1 MLQVQVG
8 VHMGLTREELG
19 RRIRSARESCG
30 LTQEQ
35 LGEFAGLNRVSIGQ
49 IEAGTRSVSSLE
61 LDRIA
66 HAVGRDIKSFF
77 AASFVER
84 DALAALFRS
93 DAELAE
99 QADLLKALQDS
110 LALGHEM
117 TNLER
122 LLEIDR
128 VQLLTASYEL
138 PTPKSR
144 WDAIQQGQKVAIEE
158 RQRLGLG
165 VAPIG
170 DLSELLES
178 QGVRT
183 GVVALPENISGLT
196 LVDSTIGVFVVI
208 NAKHAAVRQR
218 FSLAHEYGHVLLDR
232 DRAGA
237 ISRAENRSDLLE
249 VRANAFAAE
258 FLMPADGVAQ
268 FMLAFGKGGASR
280 AQIAVF
286 DEAEAVQVEQR
297 AAPGSQDIQLYDVA
311 MLAHHFGASRIS
323 ALYRIKNLRLIDERE
338 FQRLKTEEDSG
349 AGQTI
354 ANFLAA
360 PEAPPGDSSRDDF
373 RRRFL
378 ALALEAYRREEIT
391 RTKLAELA
399 AMVHLGQNDLEVAL
413 ASAKLD

>member
-1 MLQVQVG
+1 ME
-8 VHMGLTREELG
+8 LTREELG
-19 RRIRSARESCG
+19 RRIRSAREACG

-35 LGEFAGLNRVSIGQ
+35 LGGSAGLTRVAVGQ

-77 AASFVER
+77 ARSFVER
-84 DALAALFRS
+84 DVLSALFRS

-99 QADLLKALQDS
+99 QAELLKALQDS
-110 LALGHEM
+110 LALGREM

-122 LLEIDR
+122 LLAIDR
-128 VQLLTASYEL
+128 AQFLTASYEL
-138 PTPKSR
+138 PMPTSR
-144 WDAIQQGQKVAIEE
+144 WDAIQQGQKVATEE

-183 GVVALPENISGLT
+183 GIVTLPENISGLT
-196 LVDSTIGVFVVI
+196 LVDQTIGVFVVV
-208 NAKHAAVRQR
+208 NAGHVAVRQR

-237 ISRAENRSDLLE
+237 ISRAENRADLLE

-258 FLMPADGVAQ
+258 FLMPADGVEQ
-268 FMLAFGKGGASR
+268 FVKAFGKGAASR
-280 AQIAVF
+280 AQVAVF
-286 DEAEAVQVEQR
+286 DEADVVQAEQR
-297 AAPGSQDIQLYDVA
+297 STPGSQDIQLYDVA
-311 MLAHHFGASRIS
+311 LLAHHFGASRIS
-323 ALYRIKNLRLIDERE
+323 ALYRLKNVRLIDDRE
-338 FQRLKTEEDSG
+338 FQRLKSEEDSG
-349 AGQTI
+349 SGLAI
-354 ANFLAA
+354 ATVFMA
-360 PEAPPGDSSRDDF
+360 PEAPAERLSRDDF

-378 ALALEAYRREEIT
+378 ALAFEAYRREEIT
-391 RTKLAELA
+391 RSKLSELA
-399 AMVHLGQNDLEVAL
+399 ALVDLPPNALKATL
-413 ASAKLD
+413 ASANLD

>member
-1 MLQVQVG
+1 ME
-8 VHMGLTREELG
+8 LTREELG
-19 RRIRSARESCG
+19 RRIRSAREGCG
-30 LTQEQ
+30 LTQGH
-35 LGEFAGLNRVSIGQ
+35 LGEFAGLNRVAIGQ

-66 HAVGRDIKSFF
+66 HAMGRDIKSFF
-77 AASFVER
+77 AASFGER
-84 DALAALFRS
+84 DALAALFLS

-99 QADLLKALQDS
+99 QADLVKALQDS

-122 LLEIDR
+122 LLEIDK
-128 VQLLTASYEL
+128 VQLLTAAYEL
-138 PTPKSR
+138 PAPKSR
-144 WDAIQQGQKVAIEE
+144 WSAIQQGQKVATEE
-158 RQRLGLG
+158 RQRLGFG

-170 DLSELLES
+170 DLSDLLEA

-183 GVVALPENISGLT
+183 GAVALPENISGLT
-196 LVDSTIGVFVVI
+196 LVDSTLGVFVVI
-208 NAKHAAVRQR
+208 NAKHAAVRRR
-218 FSLAHEYGHVLLDR
+218 FSLAHEYAHVLLDR
-232 DRAGA
+232 ERAGA
-237 ISRAENRSDLLE
+237 ISRAENRSDLVE

-258 FLMPADGVAQ
+258 FLMPTDGVAQ
-268 FMLAFGKGGASR
+268 FVVAFGKGGASR

-311 MLAHHFGASRIS
+311 LLAHHFGASRIS
-323 ALYRIKNLRLIDERE
+323 ALYRIKNLRLIDDRE
-338 FQRLKTEEDSG
+338 FQRLKAEEDSG

-360 PEAPPGDSSRDDF
+360 PEAPLEDLSRDDF

-391 RTKLAELA
+391 RSKLAELA
-399 AMVHLGQNDLEVAL
+399 GMVCMSQNELGVAL
-413 ASAKLD
+413 ASANLD

>member
-1 MLQVQVG
+1 MQGQFRG
-8 VHMGLTREELG
+8 VRMELTREELG
-19 RRIRSARESCG
+19 RRIRSARESCA

-35 LGEFAGLNRVSIGQ
+35 LGEFAGLNRVAIGQ

-99 QADLLKALQDS
+99 QADLVKALQDS

-138 PTPKSR
+138 PAPKSR
-144 WDAIQQGQKVAIEE
+144 WDAIQQGQKVATEE

-170 DLSELLES
+170 DLSDLLET

-196 LVDSTIGVFVVI
+196 LVDSAIGVFVVI
-208 NAKHAAVRQR
+208 NSKHVAMRQR

-258 FLMPADGVAQ
+258 FLMPAEGVVQ
-268 FMLAFGKGGASR
+268 FVVAFGKGGASR

-297 AAPGSQDIQLYDVA
+297 ATPGSQDIQLYDVA
-311 MLAHHFGASRIS
+311 LLAYHFGASRIS
-323 ALYRIKNLRLIDERE
+323 ALYRIKNLRLIDDRE
-338 FQRLKTEEDSG
+338 FQRLKAEEDGG

-354 ANFLAA
+354 ATILAA
-360 PEAPPGDSSRDDF
+360 PDPAPDNSSRDDF

-378 ALALEAYRREEIT
+378 ALAFEAYRREEIT
-391 RTKLAELA
+391 RSKLTELA
-399 AMVHLGQNDLEVAL
+399 SMVHVVQSDLEGAL
-413 ASAKLD
+413 ASAKLN

>member
-1 MLQVQVG
+1 MPG
-8 VHMGLTREELG
+8 
-19 RRIRSARESCG
+19 SAC
-30 LTQEQ
+30 
-35 LGEFAGLNRVSIGQ
+35 FAGLNRVAVGQ

-122 LLEIDR
+122 LVEIDR

-138 PTPKSR
+138 PAPKSR
-144 WDAIQQGQKVAIEE
+144 WDAIQQEQGQKVAIEE

-170 DLSELLES
+170 DLSELLEA

-218 FSLAHEYGHVLLDR
+218 FSLAHECGHVLLDR

-237 ISRAENRSDLLE
+237 ISRAE
-249 VRANAFAAE
+249 
-258 FLMPADGVAQ
+258 
-268 FMLAFGKGGASR
+268 
-280 AQIAVF
+280 
-286 DEAEAVQVEQR
+286 
-297 AAPGSQDIQLYDVA
+297 
-311 MLAHHFGASRIS
+311 
-323 ALYRIKNLRLIDERE
+323 
-338 FQRLKTEEDSG
+338 KTEEDSG

-360 PEAPPGDSSRDDF
+360 PEAPPDDSSRDDF

-391 RTKLAELA
+391 RSKLAELA
-399 AMVHLGQNDLEVAL
+399 AMVHSGQNDLEAAL